1 MAIKKVIE
9 LDVNTENAVKGVD
22 DLAEA
27 LGSVNTEIKDVEDNS
42 DNSLKGIQDNS
53 KKATK
58 GVQNVS
64 KSFRGLGLAIKALG
78 IGLVLKAFDTLYT
91 LFSQNQRVVD
101 FFSTSFNFVSI
112 AFQDFTEFVFN
123 NFNKIGEFFRSVF
136 SVEGLQNFGQA
147 IIDNV
152 VERFKSLLDTVS
164 LVGSA
169 FSEFFRGNFAEAGVL
184 AREAGKEFVDI
195 LTGVD
200 NSVEKATQSFQ
211 AVQDAVINYATS
223 TAKAAQATTD
233 LANQSQIAL
242 AVNQGL
248 IEKYDRQAEQ
258 LRQIRDDESLTIE
271 ERIAANEELGRVLD
285 EQEEVMLK
293 NAQISVDAAQ
303 ANLELADTTE
313 NQVALIE
320 AQNEALAIQAQ
331 VEGYRSEQLINVN
344 SLLREQTELEK
355 ERIENQKEAAE
366 EEIKIAEEKAKE
378 LEEEE
383 RRSAEERKKIE
394 EDLQSARAKSIEQSF
409 AILETLLGKGSA
421 EAKAASIAQATI
433 NTYQGIS
440 EVWSKKTESP
450 FLGASIAQKVIA
462 SAFVAAQ
469 GFAAVKG
476 IAGTQVKGGSSG
488 GGSVPSSSSLGLTEA
503 TPNFNVV
510 GQSETNQLAQTVA
523 QQNTNQQPIRAYV
536 VSSEVTTQQSLDRNI
551 INTASFG

>member
-27 LGSVNTEIKDVEDNS
+27 LESVNTEIKDVEDNS

-152 VERFKSLLDTVS
+152 VERFQSLLDTVS

-169 FSEFFRGNFAEAGVL
+169 FSEFFKGNFAEAGVL
-184 AREAGKEFVDI
+184 AKEAGKEFVDV

-200 NSVEKATQSFQ
+200 NSVEKATNSFQ
-211 AVQDAVINYATS
+211 AVKDAVINYTTS

-233 LANQSQIAL
+233 LANQSQIA
-242 AVNQGL
+242 
-248 IEKYDRQAEQ
+248 
-258 LRQIRDDESLTIE
+258 
-271 ERIAANEELGRVLD
+271 
-285 EQEEVMLK
+285 
-293 NAQISVDAAQ
+293 
-303 ANLELADTTE
+303 
-313 NQVALIE
+313 
-320 AQNEALAIQAQ
+320 
-331 VEGYRSEQLINVN
+331 
-344 SLLREQTELEK
+344 
-355 ERIENQKEAAE
+355 
-366 EEIKIAEEKAKE
+366 
-378 LEEEE
+378 
-383 RRSAEERKKIE
+383 
-394 EDLQSARAKSIEQSF
+394 
-409 AILETLLGKGSA
+409 
-421 EAKAASIAQATI
+421 
-433 NTYQGIS
+433 
-440 EVWSKKTESP
+440 
-450 FLGASIAQKVIA
+450 
-462 SAFVAAQ
+462 
-469 GFAAVKG
+469 
-476 IAGTQVKGGSSG
+476 
-488 GGSVPSSSSLGLTEA
+488 
-503 TPNFNVV
+503 
-510 GQSETNQLAQTVA
+510 
-523 QQNTNQQPIRAYV
+523 
-536 VSSEVTTQQSLDRNI
+536 
-551 INTASFG
+551 